1 MADKSLSKAV
11 QGLFS
16 TVERRESAQ
25 TYQLALWSEPQ
36 RGVPNEVARSA
47 LFAAVQPN
55 RARYLEREVIF
66 SQDGFTITY
75 TGKQLT
81 QSDLDVFEGIMHIA
95 RGTHEGNKVRFR
107 SRELLTLLDRDTG
120 KSQYQWLLDVMGRLT
135 ATCIAIHR
143 DGGHVFW
150 GSLLPEGAA
159 KLEDGSFTV
168 EINRQLIKLFR
179 RGYTVIEWKQR
190 RALAKKPIA
199 QHLHAWIC
207 SHERP
212 YPVTVAYLRKLTGSD
227 TKALYKFRQLLKTA
241 LNAIQTTGA
250 IRAWEI
256 DRTDKVHIAKP
267 L

>member
-1 MADKSLSKAV
+1 MENGSLSKA
-11 QGLFS
+11 L
-16 TVERRESAQ
+16 ESLHDTIQRKDSARI
-25 TYQLALWSEPQ
+25 YQLALWSEPQ

-55 RARYLEREVIF
+55 RARYMEREVIF
-66 SQDGFTITY
+66 SQSGFTITY

-81 QSDLDVFEGIMHIA
+81 QSDLDVFEGIMHVA
-95 RGTHEGNKVRFR
+95 RGTHEGNKIRFR
-107 SRELLTLLDRDTG
+107 SRELLKVIDRDTG
-120 KSQYQWLLDVMGRLT
+120 KSQYQWLLNVMGRLT
-135 ATCIAIHR
+135 ATCIAIRR
-143 DGGHVFW
+143 DGGDVFW

-168 EINRQLIKLFR
+168 EINRQLIKLFT
-179 RGYTVIEWKQR
+179 RGYTVIQWKQR
-190 RALAKKPIA
+190 RALAKKPLA

-212 YPVTVAYLRKLTGSD
+212 YPVTVEFLRKLTGSD

-241 LNAIQTTGA
+241 LNAIQATGA
-250 IRAWEI
+250 IHAWEI
-256 DRTDKVHIAKP
+256 DRTDKVHIAKS

>member
-1 MADKSLSKAV
+1 MENKSLAKAFDSLYETV
-11 QGLFS
+11 Q
-16 TVERRESAQ
+16 RRESAQ
-25 TYQLALWSEPQ
+25 VYQLALWSEPK

-55 RARYLEREVIF
+55 KARYIERQVMF
-66 SQDGFTITY
+66 SQSGFTITY

-95 RGTHEGNKVRFR
+95 RGTHEGNKIRFR
-107 SRELLTLLDRDTG
+107 ARELLKVIDRHTG

-143 DGGHVFW
+143 DGGQVFW
-150 GSLLPEGAA
+150 GSLLPEGSAR
-159 KLEDGSFTV
+159 LEDGSFTV
-168 EINRQLIKLFR
+168 EINRQLIKLFK

-190 RALAKKPIA
+190 RALAKKPLA

-212 YPVTVAYLRKLTGSD
+212 YPVTVEYLRKLTGSD
-227 TKALYKFRQLLKTA
+227 TKKLYKFRQLLKAA
-241 LNAIQTTGA
+241 LNAIQATGA
-250 IRAWEI
+250 ICAWEI
-256 DRTDKVHIAKP
+256 DRTDKVHIAKS